1 MVLGWELR
9 ACILLSLFLQIF
21 LAVAGTFRRLASQ
34 RRIVKI
40 IWLAYLLA
48 EFVPV
53 FGLGLIVSKQSLLY
67 YSDADSAPIGSSNSV
82 DDHFEVHCF
91 RSNKVVACGDEN
103 ILMYCAAFLL
113 VHLGG
118 PDSITAFAMEDN
130 ELWLRNLFYL
140 ASKCIAVAYAIY
152 QSVLTIHKVQVPVLL
167 LFLYG
172 IIKCTERT
180 CALYY
185 GSAKSFRNS
194 MLSKSNSGFNIIP
207 IIDKSLIEMNVKDFE
222 HVEVLQ
228 NAFLLFTVFKGL
240 VVDLSVSILE
250 RNQSRDLFLAKSS
263 ADAFRLVEV
272 ELNYLYDVLFT
283 KIPLLH
289 SKLGLCCRSLSFI
302 AVVSSLVLFNSS
314 SEGYHHTKE
323 MFPYILFSGAIF
335 LEVIAFYM
343 LLFSDWT
350 VVKLEPLSEAFPHRN
365 LWKDKFLKCILFVN
379 RTRNDF
385 YHFFLRHVGVNHH
398 IGSEFSDGRWANSFS
413 TFNLTCYCLHRCSKG
428 REKIYTSLRLLRLL
442 NGFVY
447 VQSQPLSQ
455 FIASF
460 IFDELKM
467 KSEIA
472 ETVVVAK
479 QNMFV

>member
-323 MFPYILFSGAIF
+323 MFP
-335 LEVIAFYM
+335 
-343 LLFSDWT
+343 
-350 VVKLEPLSEAFPHRN
+350 
-365 LWKDKFLKCILFVN
+365 
-379 RTRNDF
+379 
-385 YHFFLRHVGVNHH
+385 FF
-398 IGSEFSDGRWANSFS
+398 
-413 TFNLTCYCLHRCSKG
+413 
-428 REKIYTSLRLLRLL
+428 
-442 NGFVY
+442 
-447 VQSQPLSQ
+447 
-455 FIASF
+455 
-460 IFDELKM
+460 
-467 KSEIA
+467 
-472 ETVVVAK
+472 
-479 QNMFV
+479 